1 VVPYAVSAFGR
12 GLNGAKRETPEK
24 LTNCQN
30 NVCFSDLCN
39 LAELVGFRFDR
50 QSGSHKIYRHD
61 KHPGIMNFQDC
72 NGQAKPL
79 QVKQL
84 LSFIVDHN
92 LDEKGQENA

>member
-1 VVPYAVSAFGR
+1 MGQ
-12 GLNGAKRETPEK
+12 KEK
-24 LTNCQN
+24 LLKRLMNCQN
-30 NVCFSDLCN
+30 NMCFSDLCN

-72 NGQAKPL
+72 NGQAKLL

-84 LSFIVDHN
+84 LSFIADHN
-92 LDEKGQENA
+92 LNKKG